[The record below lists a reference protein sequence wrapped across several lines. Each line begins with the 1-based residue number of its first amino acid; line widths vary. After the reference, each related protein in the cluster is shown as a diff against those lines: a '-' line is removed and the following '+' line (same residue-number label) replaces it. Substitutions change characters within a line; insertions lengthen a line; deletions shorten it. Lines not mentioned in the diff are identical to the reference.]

1 MDRRNSTSHLSDAVA
16 VSRFPPAAEAMQRV
30 LPALRRMAVA
40 GTCVFGVV
48 GGAIAKSGCSDV
60 YLPVSMVAG
69 GPKTELLYG
78 QLCHPSRGPSRTVQI
93 LLHGYT
99 YNHDYWSAPVGA
111 LYDYVAVAT
120 SAGYSTFAVDR
131 LGSIGRSSR
140 PLSATVTLFSNAV
153 NLHDVV
159 QAARSVTLPG
169 GPYEK
174 VVTVGHSLGSMTAWT
189 EAHLFNDVDG
199 IIATG
204 AAHPLGNAQGMLTN
218 TVPALTDARLA
229 PYVGLDAGYTTT
241 APGSRGP
248 LFYRLENADPA
259 VIAYDE
265 ATKGVGTATE
275 LSTLA
280 GYESATLTLTA
291 PVLQVIGQYDAL
303 FCAQAG
309 KGAVTDCSTDQSFA
323 ATERLFFPLV
333 QDYESFV
340 QVGSGHDNNLHLS
353 AMTWYQRAV
362 VWAKQRFPTK

>member
-1 MDRRNSTSHLSDAVA
+1 MREVLAEPKCSWSSTFRR
-16 VSRFPPAAEAMQRV
+16 F
-30 LPALRRMAVA
+30 AVA
-40 GTCVFGVV
+40 GMCLLGLMES
-48 GGAIAKSGCSDV
+48 AIAKSGCSDV

-69 GPKTELLYG
+69 GPRTELIYG
-78 QLCHPSRGPSRTVQI
+78 QLCHPSDGPSRTVQI

-111 LYDYVAVAT
+111 MYDYVAVAT

-140 PLSATVTLFSNAV
+140 PLSATVTIFSNAV

-159 QAARSVTLPG
+159 QAARSGMLPG
-169 GPYEK
+169 GPYQK
-174 VVTVGHSLGSMTAWT
+174 VVTVGHSYGSMTAWT

-204 AAHPLGNAQGMLTN
+204 AAHPLGNAQGMILN

-229 PYVGLDAGYTTT
+229 RHVGLDAGYTTT
-241 APGSRGP
+241 APGSRGQ

-275 LSTLA
+275 LGTIV
-280 GYESATLTLTA
+280 GYEAATLTLTA
-291 PVLQVIGQYDAL
+291 PVLQVVGQYDAL

-309 KGAVTDCSTDQSFA
+309 KGGLTNCSNDQSFA

-333 QDYESFV
+333 QDYESFI
-340 QVGSGHDNNLHLS
+340 QLGSGHDNNLHLS

>member
-1 MDRRNSTSHLSDAVA
+1 MRPDLSELKPVYSNTFRRLV
-16 VSRFPPAAEAMQRV
+16 
-30 LPALRRMAVA
+30 VA
-40 GTCVFGVV
+40 GMCVFGLVA
-48 GGAIAKSGCSDV
+48 GAIGKPPCSDV
-60 YLPVSMVAG
+60 YLPVSMAAG
-69 GPKTELLYG
+69 APKTELLYG
-78 QLCHPSRGPSRTVQI
+78 QLCHPSSGPSRTLQV
-93 LLHGYT
+93 LLHSYT
-99 YNHDYWSAPVGA
+99 YTHDYWSAPIGA

-140 PLSATVTLFSNAV
+140 PLSGTVTIFSNAV

-159 QAARSVTLPG
+159 QAARSAMLPG
-169 GPYEK
+169 GPYDK

-199 IIATG
+199 IISTG
-204 AAHPLGNAQGMLTN
+204 AAHPLGNTQGMTAN

-229 PYVGLDAGYTTT
+229 SYVGVDAGYTTT

-275 LSTLA
+275 LGTLSA
-280 GYESATLTLTA
+280 YESATLTLTTS
-291 PVLQVIGQYDAL
+291 VLQVIGPYDSL
-303 FCAQAG
+303 FCAQGGA
-309 KGAVTDCSTDQSFA
+309 GAVADCSTVQSFT
-323 ATERLFFPLV
+323 ATERFFFPLV
-333 QDYESFV
+333 QDYEAFV
-340 QVGSGHDNNLHLS
+340 QVGAGHDNNLHLN

-362 VWAKQRFPTK
+362 VWAKQRYPTK